1 MLYADDTVIPA
12 NTEQELQNSLNLFNS
27 YCEQWKLQVN
37 LNKTKVVIFGA
48 RKTDSFKFTLGNND
62 IEITDMYK
70 YLGIFFSQSRS
81 FLNAQKVNI

>member
-1 MLYADDTVIPA
+1 MLYADDTVILA

-27 YCEQWKLQVN
+27 YCEQWKFQVN

-62 IEITDMYK
+62 IEITDRYK
-70 YLGIFFSQSRS
+70 YLGIFFHNHEA
-81 FLNAQKVNI
+81 F